1 MSKLYELIIEGHE
14 NFVKGFIRGLMTG
27 AKTGSRVLFNN
38 ELSISKSTFAEKIKV
53 FFDTPT
59 THTHVILD
67 ETALSLLE
75 EVLDKESEN
84 LRLKIVSR
92 RSVSSAS
99 FKFKYSAY
107 AENYGNMLKAL
118 FENLPEGVVLSDDYK
133 PEEILHPEAK
143 GAEAY
148 APEHK
153 YAVHAK
159 GSVNGDLLNIL
170 ELYTRCGNEP
180 LVNLGKIE
188 LGWE

>member
-1 MSKLYELIIEGHE
+1 MSKLTELIIEGHE
-14 NFVKGFIRGLMTG
+14 NFVKGFVRGVLIGT
-27 AKTGSRVLFNN
+27 KSGSPVLFNK
-38 ELSISKSTFAEKIKV
+38 ELNISKSTFAEKIKE

-67 ETALSLLE
+67 ETAVSLLDG
-75 EVLDKESEN
+75 VLKKESEK

-92 RSVSSAS
+92 RNVTSAS

-107 AENYGNMLKAL
+107 AENYGNMLKEI

-133 PEEILHPEAK
+133 PKEILHPEAK
-143 GAEAY
+143 GAESY
-148 APEHK
+148 APEHD
-153 YAVHAK
+153 YVIHAK
-159 GSVNGDLLNIL
+159 GSASGDLLNIL

-180 LVNLGKIE
+180 LVELEKIE

>member
-38 ELSISKSTFAEKIKV
+38 ELSISKSTFAEKIKE

-75 EVLDKESEN
+75 KVLDKESEK

-92 RSVSSAS
+92 RNVSSAS

-107 AENYGNMLKAL
+107 AENYGKMLKAL

-143 GAEAY
+143 GPEAY
-148 APEHK
+148 APEHN
-153 YAVHAK
+153 YVINAK
-159 GSVNGDLLNIL
+159 GSASGDLLDIL
-170 ELYTRCGNEP
+170 VLYTRCGKEP
-180 LVNLGKIE
+180 LVELGKIE

>member
-1 MSKLYELIIEGHE
+1 MSKLTELIIEGHE
-14 NFVKGFIRGLMTG
+14 NFVKGFVRGLLIG

-38 ELSISKSTFAEKIKV
+38 EQNISKSTFAEKIKE

-67 ETALSLLE
+67 ETALSLLDG
-75 EVLDKESEN
+75 VLKKESEK

-92 RSVSSAS
+92 RSVTSAS

-107 AENYGNMLKAL
+107 AENYGNMLKAI

-133 PEEILHPEAK
+133 PKEILHPEAK

-148 APEHK
+148 APEHD
-153 YAVHAK
+153 YVIHAK
-159 GSVNGDLLNIL
+159 GSASGDLLNIL

>member
-1 MSKLYELIIEGHE
+1 MSKLTELIIEGHE
-14 NFVKGFIRGLMTG
+14 NFVKGFVKGILIGT
-27 AKTGSRVLFNN
+27 KSGSPVLFNK
-38 ELSISKSTFAEKIKV
+38 ELNISKSTFAEKIKE

-67 ETALSLLE
+67 ETAVSLLDG
-75 EVLDKESEN
+75 VLKKESEK

-92 RSVSSAS
+92 RNVTSAS

-107 AENYGNMLKAL
+107 AENYGNMLKEI

-133 PEEILHPEAK
+133 PKEILHPEAK
-143 GAEAY
+143 GAESY
-148 APEHK
+148 APEHD
-153 YAVHAK
+153 YVIHAK
-159 GSVNGDLLNIL
+159 GSASGDLLNIL

-180 LVNLGKIE
+180 LVELEKIE